1 MVLTVG
7 HQQSWHIVCSC
18 LPQKCTDQDKGSCMV
33 HHYPALFG
41 PCTHYIHHSL
51 VAEGIL
57 CLAQTRTP
65 MDSLYWKVH
74 ALGDLQT
81 NSQVRGAMITYIASI
96 WGVQD

>member
-33 HHYPALFG
+33 RHYPMLFG
-41 PCTHYIHHSL
+41 PYTHDTRHSP
-51 VAEGIL
+51 VVECSP
-57 CLAQTRTP
+57 CLALTRIP

-74 ALGDLQT
+74 GPDDLQT
-81 NSQVRGAMITYIASI
+81 KSQVRSDMTAYTASI